1 MNTDE
6 NKPLVDI
13 LKGTIEEQKRINRR
27 NFFLLILSLVTLLV
41 TNSCWLVYEYSMAA
55 TSAQTNTSLVQDANH
70 SSNSTNN
77 FAGQEVNMDGETG
90 DSCDIR

>member
-1 MNTDE
+1 MGTDE

-13 LKGTIEEQKRINRR
+13 LRGTIEEQKRINRR

-41 TNSCWLVYEYSMAA
+41 TNSCWLVYEYNMAA
-55 TSAQTNTSLVQDANH
+55 TSAQSNTSLVQDANH

>member
-1 MNTDE
+1 MGTDE

-41 TNSCWLVYEYSMAA
+41 TNSCWLVYEYNMAA
-55 TSAQTNTSLVQDANH
+55 TSAQSNTSLVQDANH

>member
-41 TNSCWLVYEYSMAA
+41 TNSCWLVYEYNMAA

>member
-1 MNTDE
+1 MGTDE
-6 NKPLVDI
+6 NKPLIDI

-27 NFFLLILSLVTLLV
+27 NFFLLILSLVMLLV
-41 TNSCWLVYEYSMAA
+41 TNSCWLVYEYNMADS
-55 TSAQTNTSLVQDANH
+55 SAQTNASLVQDANH